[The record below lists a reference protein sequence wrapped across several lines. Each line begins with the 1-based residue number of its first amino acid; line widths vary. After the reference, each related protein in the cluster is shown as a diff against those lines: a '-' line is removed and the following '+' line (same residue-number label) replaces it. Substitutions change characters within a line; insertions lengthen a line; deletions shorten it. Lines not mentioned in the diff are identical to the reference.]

1 MSLGSCGRH
10 GLCMWE
16 TSREDLGMPLA
27 FSRLPGG
34 LCMCEHPGRILGNPW
49 DPLDCLEYRAC
60 GLLQTAWKAM
70 CVGLSRKNLGMSL
83 GSSGLPGGL

>member
-1 MSLGSCGRH
+1 MGSSGLPRGLCGWILREDTGMSLRSCGQH

-34 LCMCEHPGRILGNPW
+34 LCMCEHPG
-49 DPLDCLEYRAC
+49 Y
-60 GLLQTAWKAM
+60 
-70 CVGLSRKNLGMSL
+70 SL
-83 GSSGLPGGL
+83 HMRNFHR